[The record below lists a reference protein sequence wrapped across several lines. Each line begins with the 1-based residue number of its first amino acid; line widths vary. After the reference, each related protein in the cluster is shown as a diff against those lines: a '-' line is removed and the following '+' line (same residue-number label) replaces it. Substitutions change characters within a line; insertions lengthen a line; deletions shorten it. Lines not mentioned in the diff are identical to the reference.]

1 MSTDRLPAIACP
13 RAETGVRVDLQAW
26 DRRALDAAGGI
37 VARVRDTDLDRPTPC
52 AGWDLRALL
61 VHMAGNNNGFA
72 DAAAGA
78 AADRRVWEGVGLDAD
93 PVGAYEKSARRVR
106 AAFAESGVLESTF
119 EVYGFGSVPGGTAV
133 GMHFIDYLV
142 HGWDVAVAIGAE
154 PDLDPELCLA
164 VLRIGARWPPDSTA
178 IWGPGAPFGY
188 RVPVADD
195 APPAHRM
202 LGFLGRNPTWA
213 RA

>member
-1 MSTDRLPAIACP
+1 
-13 RAETGVRVDLQAW
+13 VDIQAL

-52 AGWDLRALL
+52 TGWDLRALL

-78 AADRRVWEGVGLDAD
+78 AADPRVWDGAGLGAD
-93 PVGAYEKSARRVR
+93 PAAEYEKSARRVR
-106 AAFAESGVLESTF
+106 GAFAENGVLDRTF
-119 EVYGFGSVPGGTAV
+119 EVFGYGAVPGGTAV

-142 HGWDVAVAIGAE
+142 HGWDVAVTIGAE
-154 PDLDPELCLA
+154 PELDPELCLA
-164 VLRIGARWPPDSTA
+164 VLRIGSRWPADSSA

-188 RVPVADD
+188 RIPVPDD

-202 LGFLGRNPTWA
+202 LGFLGRSPTWT